1 MLPLLIFKELKLIAT
16 DTHYLN
22 VLEIMN
28 NITDYRAVGLA
39 EGFEEGT
46 KEEIIE
52 AWQHLH
58 DTGLAY
64 TLQGWF
70 GRAASNLIEQ
80 GVINE

>member
-1 MLPLLIFKELKLIAT
+1 MLPLLIFKELKLTAT

-70 GRAASNLIEQ
+70 GRTASNLIEE